1 MRQGNG
7 TELLGMND
15 PRSATIGVIYVSS
28 SDDRKSVLAAILTQ
42 EKLGRKDVVIVLPDS
57 NKAFQSSQDFDD
69 LKSVERK
76 LQSKII
82 FVASDAP
89 ADYARQRQFSV
100 FPTLDSYTQ
109 SLDENS
115 ADDKNAPAEKK
126 RGFFGGRKSK
136 PLNGGAIAA
145 GGAAVGAA
153 AAFANGERREPQ
165 ANADNSRSAR
175 GQGSSAGTI
184 DDDDALDDT
193 PSVPVRRNAGAGA
206 AAAGAAAGLYAGE
219 TLRRGQNNSTNAGNA
234 PDLDAAGPTS
244 NAPDTPAAVGPAG
257 SPPATPIT
265 NASEDENGPNI
276 IELRP
281 VRGRNTVNL
290 QERAN
295 AAAPSQAAEVPPTP
309 PTRGAARR
317 RNGGA
322 ATAAAGGLL
331 LGAAGGAAAASAVP
345 AGAPTSASGG
355 ASTAAATTGTARPAG
370 GGPPPVRS
378 TPPGRRGGGTPPR
391 RGRVLWLL
399 LLLLLLTAII
409 SGIVYASINPTS
421 FQSTIVQ
428 PISHIVP
435 GNLQSSPATITI
447 VPDSKEVQDS
457 YVMQAV
463 ANQPN
468 ADQLQVAMRSFS
480 EAPPAQS
487 KSVPATGH
495 TQTQP
500 AVAKGR
506 LTFINTSVAGYTV
519 ASGTV
524 ISASNGVSVVTNQL
538 AMIPAGVLQGTTVSA
553 GSITVSAH
561 ATTAGTAGNLD
572 QGMINKICCSA
583 GNSILVKNDT
593 AFAGGMDPQDYT
605 FVQVGDVNAAAA
617 PLKDSLSR
625 QANALFTQQ
634 LKPNERFVGD
644 PTCTSEV
651 QYDPATVGDKG
662 HNVASTTITVTAK
675 CTGVAYDQGG
685 AQAIAKDR
693 LQKKANIDPGSGYV
707 LVGNIATN
715 VSISKVNADSL
726 ALLVNAKG
734 IWAYQ
739 FDTAKQQA
747 LARQLAGKKVSE
759 AQTLLNSQRG
769 INNAKIEVKG
779 DTLPTDPAQISF
791 VVQKVPGENLNNKNG
806 STGDNSASPTSTTT
820 TVTGNGLVPSTD
832 VKG

>member
-82 FVASDAP
+82 FIASNAS

-115 ADDKNAPAEKK
+115 SDDNNAPAEKK

-145 GGAAVGAA
+145 GGAVAGAA
-153 AAFANGERREPQ
+153 ALFANAEQRGSQ
-165 ANADNSRSAR
+165 ANADSARSAR
-175 GQGSSAGTI
+175 GRGSSAGTI

-193 PSVPVRRNAGAGA
+193 PSVPVRRGAGA
-206 AAAGAAAGLYAGE
+206 AGAGAGLYAGE
-219 TLRRGQNNSTNAGNA
+219 TLRRSQNNSANGGASTHSDQGS
-234 PDLDAAGPTS
+234 AGPMK
-244 NAPDTPAAVGPAG
+244 NAPDTPAAVGSAS

-265 NASEDENGPNI
+265 NAVEDENGPGI

-295 AAAPSQAAEVPPTP
+295 AAAPTEEAEVAPAPPS
-309 PTRGAARR
+309 RGATRR

-331 LGAAGGAAAASAVP
+331 LGAAAANATP

-355 ASTAAATTGTARPAG
+355 ANASAGTARPAG
-370 GGPPPVRS
+370 GGPPPLRS
-378 TPPGRRGGGTPPR
+378 NPPGRRGGSTPPR
-391 RGRVLWLL
+391 RGRLLLLL

-409 SGIVYASINPTS
+409 SGIVYASINPAS

-435 GNLQSSPATITI
+435 SGLQSSPATIT
-447 VPDSKEVQDS
+447 VTPDHKEVQDS

-463 ANQPN
+463 TTQPN

-480 EAPPAQS
+480 ESPPAQS
-487 KSVPATGH
+487 KTVTGTGH

-500 AVAKGR
+500 AAARGR
-506 LTFINTSVAGYTV
+506 LTFINTSLATFTV

-524 ISASNGVSVVTNQL
+524 ISASNGVSVITNQM
-538 AMIPAGVLQGTTVSA
+538 AIIPAGVLQGTNLSA
-553 GSITVSAH
+553 GSTTVSAH

-583 GNSILVKNDT
+583 ANSVLVKNDT
-593 AFAGGMDPQDYT
+593 AFTGGMDPQNYT
-605 FVQVGDVNAAAA
+605 FVQLGDVNVTAA
-617 PLKDSLSR
+617 PLKDSLVR

-634 LKPNERFVGD
+634 LKPNERFVSD
-644 PTCTSEV
+644 PTCTSNV
-651 QYDPATVGDKG
+651 DYDPATVGDKG
-662 HNVASTTITVTAK
+662 HNITSTTISVTAK
-675 CTGVAYDQGG
+675 CIGTAYDQGG
-685 AQAIAKDR
+685 AQAIARAR
-693 LQKKANIDPGSGYV
+693 LQNKANIDPGQGYA
-707 LVGNIATN
+707 LVGNIATD

-726 ALLVNAKG
+726 SLLVNAKG

-747 LARQLAGKKVSE
+747 LARQLAGKKVSD
-759 AQTLLNSQRG
+759 AQKLLDSQRG
-769 INNAKIEVKG
+769 LINAKIAAKG
-779 DTLPTDPAQISF
+779 DTLPTDPTQITF
-791 VVQKVPGENLNNKNG
+791 VVQKVPGESLTNNGNNG
-806 STGDNSASPTSTTT
+806 NTGDNGVNATSTV
-820 TVTGNGLVPSTD
+820 TVTGNGLVPSNN